1 MSTACL
7 APHTHRAA
15 ACPLGSFCLAEAPSA
30 LLPDLLRGLG
40 PILETDTPVLLALS
54 SAASC
59 RALNFFDDA
68 SLHLI
73 DLQFCRAARDYRYN
87 HFYGVAPLITGVNN
101 ITSLDFKSGSNIAL
115 NPRGARR
122 AREEDN
128 EPGILRHA
136 VLPEWPVPP
145 QLLQRAECPLRLR
158 WHPSRQLHSD
168 QLPR

>member
-101 ITSLDFKSGSNIAL
+101 NVSRFQV
-115 NPRGARR
+115 
-122 AREEDN
+122 
-128 EPGILRHA
+128 GIK
-136 VLPEWPVPP
+136 LP
-145 QLLQRAECPLRLR
+145 
-158 WHPSRQLHSD
+158 
-168 QLPR
+168 